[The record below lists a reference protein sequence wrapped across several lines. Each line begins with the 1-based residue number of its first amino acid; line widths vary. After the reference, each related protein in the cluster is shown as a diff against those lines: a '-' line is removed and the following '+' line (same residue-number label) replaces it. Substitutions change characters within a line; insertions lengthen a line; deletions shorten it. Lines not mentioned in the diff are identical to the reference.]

1 MGEMVKDFMPHP
13 FPHHYEVN
21 LTWKG
26 GETSEISA
34 GPRPVLPG
42 GPPVQFDGTD
52 ETRWSPEHLVL
63 AALAQCLM
71 LTWVSLNKRSQIPLK
86 GWESK
91 GESVLE
97 KTKEGLV
104 FTSFKLSVV
113 LKTDASRVDEARR
126 LLDSAKKYCIIANS
140 LKTSP
145 TLEAVV
151 EAA

>member
-1 MGEMVKDFMPHP
+1 MPQP
-13 FPHHYEVN
+13 FPHHYEVS

-26 GETSEISA
+26 GETSDISS

-42 GPPVQFDGTD
+42 GPPAQFDGTD
-52 ETRWSPEHLVL
+52 ETRWSPEHLIL
-63 AALAQCLM
+63 SALAQCLM
-71 LTWVSLNKRSQIPLK
+71 LTWVALNKRSQIPLK

-104 FTSFKLSVV
+104 FTSFRLSVT
-113 LKTDASRVDEARR
+113 LKTEESRIDEARR

-140 LKTSP
+140 LKTP
-145 TLEAVV
+145 TTLEAVV
-151 EAA
+151 VAA

>member
-1 MGEMVKDFMPHP
+1 MPHP
-13 FPHHYEVN
+13 FPHHYEVS
-21 LTWKG
+21 LIWKG
-26 GETSEISA
+26 GETSELSS

-42 GPPVQFDGTD
+42 GPPAQFDGTD

-71 LTWVSLNKRSQIPLK
+71 LTWISLNKRSQIPLK

-104 FTSFKLSVV
+104 FTSFKLSVT
-113 LKTDASRVDEARR
+113 LKTDPERVDEARR

-140 LKTSP
+140 LKTAP
-145 TLEAVV
+145 TLEAIVV
-151 EAA
+151 PA

>member
-1 MGEMVKDFMPHP
+1 MPHP

-26 GETSEISA
+26 GETSEISS

-42 GPPVQFDGTD
+42 GPPAQFDGTD
-52 ETRWSPEHLVL
+52 ETRWSPEHLIL
-63 AALAQCLM
+63 SALAQCLM
-71 LTWVSLNKRSQIPLK
+71 LTWISLNKRSQIPLK

-104 FTSFKLSVV
+104 FTSFKLSVT
-113 LKTDASRVDEARR
+113 LKTDESRIDEARR

-140 LKTSP
+140 LKTAP

-151 EAA
+151 VAA

>member
-1 MGEMVKDFMPHP
+1 MPHP

-34 GPRPVLPG
+34 GPRPVIPG
-42 GPPVQFDGTD
+42 GPPAQFDGTD
-52 ETRWSPEHLVL
+52 ETRWSPEHLIL
-63 AALAQCLM
+63 SALAQCLM
-71 LTWVSLNKRSQIPLK
+71 LTWISLNKRSQIPLK
-86 GWESK
+86 GWDSK

-104 FTSFKLSVV
+104 FTSFKLSVT
-113 LKTDASRVDEARR
+113 LKTEEGRIDEARR

-140 LKTSP
+140 LKTPP
-145 TLEAVV
+145 TLEADVV
-151 EAA
+151 AA

>member
-1 MGEMVKDFMPHP
+1 MPQP
-13 FPHHYEVN
+13 FPHHYEVS

-26 GETSEISA
+26 GETSELSS

-42 GPPVQFDGTD
+42 GPPAQFDGTD

-71 LTWVSLNKRSQIPLK
+71 LTWISLNKRSQIPLK

-91 GESVLE
+91 GESTLE

-104 FTSFKLSVV
+104 FTSFKLSVT
-113 LKTDASRVDEARR
+113 LKTDAERVEEARR
-126 LLDSAKKYCIIANS
+126 VLDTAKRYCIIANS
-140 LKTSP
+140 LKTAP
-145 TLEAVV
+145 TLEATVV
-151 EAA
+151 PA

>member
-1 MGEMVKDFMPHP
+1 MPQP
-13 FPHHYEVN
+13 FPHHYEVS
-21 LTWKG
+21 LAWKG
-26 GETSEISA
+26 GETSEISS
-34 GPRPVLPG
+34 GPRPSLPG
-42 GPPVQFDGTD
+42 GPPAQFDGVD

-71 LTWVSLNKRSQIPLK
+71 LTWISLNKRSQIPLK
-86 GWESK
+86 AWESK

-104 FTSFKLSVV
+104 FTSFKLSVA
-113 LKTDASRVDEARR
+113 LKTDAGRIDEARR
-126 LLDSAKKYCIIANS
+126 LLETAKKYCIIANS
-140 LKTSP
+140 LKTPP

>member
-1 MGEMVKDFMPHP
+1 MPQP

-21 LTWKG
+21 LSWKG
-26 GETSEISA
+26 GETSDITS
-34 GPRPVLPG
+34 GPRSVIPG
-42 GPPVQFDGTD
+42 GPPAQFDGTD

-63 AALAQCLM
+63 TALAQCLM
-71 LTWVSLNKRSQIPLK
+71 LTWISLNKRSQIPLK

-104 FTSFKLSVV
+104 FTSFKITVT
-113 LKTDASRVDEARR
+113 LKTDADRIDEARR
-126 LLDSAKKYCIIANS
+126 LLDTAKKYCIIANS
-140 LKTSP
+140 LKTAA

-151 EAA
+151 VAA